1 MTEAGTSILESLE
14 KGERELQSEE
24 IQGEDLGRKF
34 ADIVGTGS

>member
-24 IQGEDLGRKF
+24 IQEDLGRKF